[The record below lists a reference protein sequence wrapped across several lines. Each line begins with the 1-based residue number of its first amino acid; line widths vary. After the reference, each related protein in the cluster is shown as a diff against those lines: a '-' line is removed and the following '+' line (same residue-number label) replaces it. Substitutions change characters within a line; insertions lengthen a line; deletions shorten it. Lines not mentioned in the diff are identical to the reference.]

1 MAGRPK
7 KPIEEKYI
15 HLGFTV
21 SPDIFEQFCQASNE
35 MECTKSHLFRLV
47 WERFVCGSH
56 APRINT

>member
-7 KPIEEKYI
+7 KPIKEKYI

-21 SPDIFEQFCQASNE
+21 SPEIYEQFCQASDD

-47 WERFVCGSH
+47 WERFQNG
-56 APRINT
+56 N